1 MELFLCVAHKSH
13 SISLLQI
20 LHNFI
25 FCDNIIS
32 VNGVFI
38 YFINNLTFDLN
49 GIISIYHLFNN
60 SK

>member
-13 SISLLQI
+13 SIGLLQI

-49 GIISIYHLFNN
+49 GIINIYY
-60 SK
+60 